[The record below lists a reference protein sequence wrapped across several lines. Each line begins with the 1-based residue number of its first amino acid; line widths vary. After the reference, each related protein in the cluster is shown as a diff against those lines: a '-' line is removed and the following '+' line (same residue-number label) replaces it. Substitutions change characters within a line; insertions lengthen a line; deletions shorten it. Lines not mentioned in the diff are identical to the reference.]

1 MAEALTAGAAG
12 LARVS
17 AIYEGRLRHRRRVP
31 KVHEFSYRV
40 YMVYLDLEEAA
51 VALGDSWLSSAT
63 GRALLAFRRGDYL
76 GDPGRPLPDC
86 VRDLVEARLGKRPA
100 GPIRLLT
107 NLACL
112 GTNFNP
118 VSFYYCYAEGGEQL
132 EAIVADI
139 VNTPWGERYAYVMA
153 CEQADERR
161 GETFGFG
168 LTKEFHVSPFFPM
181 DQQYAWK
188 FLQPGPKLLVHMENF
203 QAGDKVFDA
212 TLSLERG
219 APLSPRS
226 LWACQLRHP
235 LMGLRVLY
243 WIYRQA
249 AALYLKKIPFIPHPR
264 KQAVVLPE
272 VLEKS

>member
-1 MAEALTAGAAG
+1 MTGPAGPG
-12 LARVS
+12 QVS
-17 AIYEGRLRHRRRVP
+17 AIYEGQLRHRRRVP
-31 KVHEFSYRV
+31 KVHEFAYRV
-40 YMVYLDLEEAA
+40 YMVYLDLEEAPL
-51 VALGDSWLSSAT
+51 VLGDSWLSSAR
-63 GRALLAFRRGDYL
+63 GRALLAYRRADYL
-76 GDPGRPLPDC
+76 GDAERPLGDC
-86 VRDLVEARLGKRPA
+86 VRDLVEARLGRRPA

-118 VSFYYCYAEGGEQL
+118 VCFYYCYAADGEQL

-139 VNTPWGERYAYVMA
+139 VNTPWGERHAYVMA
-153 CEQADERR
+153 CEKADERR
-161 GETFGFG
+161 GDTFGFA
-168 LTKEFHVSPFFPM
+168 LTKDFHVSPFFPM

-212 TLSLERG
+212 TLSLDRG
-219 APLSPRS
+219 ASLSPRALLS
-226 LWACQLRHP
+226 CQLRHP

-264 KQAVVLPE
+264 KQASVLPE